1 MRFFLRIS
9 SLALIVGISASCS
22 QHYGDGADSNVT
34 KHGTSEVT
42 ARLLEVPPKA
52 IVERQLYNYAT
63 ILKYEVEQVHRGT
76 LKKGDLIY
84 VAHYNPFK
92 PRSEAAD
99 KRVKTVGGNVV
110 TFVAGAHH
118 RMALEAPLDEHYMGG
133 IVNEYH
139 AEPNT
144 VLHWAMW
151 TNAADPPTL

>member
-1 MRFFLRIS
+1 MRSLIPKS
-9 SLALIVGISASCS
+9 SLAILAALLASCGP
-22 QHYGDGADSNVT
+22 HHGDGADASVT
-34 KHGTSEVT
+34 KLGSIEVT
-42 ARLLEVPPKA
+42 ARLLEVPSKA

-63 ILKYEVEQVHRGT
+63 ILKYEVEQVHRGA
-76 LKKGDLIY
+76 LKKGDVIF

-110 TFVAGAHH
+110 SFVAGAHH

-139 AEPNT
+139 AEANA
-144 VLHWAMW
+144 VLHWALW
-151 TNAADPPTL
+151 TNEADAP